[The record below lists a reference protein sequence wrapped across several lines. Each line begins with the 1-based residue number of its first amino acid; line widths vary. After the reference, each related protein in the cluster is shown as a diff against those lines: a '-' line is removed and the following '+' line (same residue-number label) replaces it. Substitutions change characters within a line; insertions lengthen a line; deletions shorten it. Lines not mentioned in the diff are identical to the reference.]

1 MSIKDSKKKS
11 CTLIGCI
18 RMIHRIRDFDPTK
31 PVEVYRN
38 LNSGL
43 LSVRQKNLIC
53 FYTEK
58 IQLTNVKLVV
68 REAGRESAVRTK
80 RRNVHAFAK
89 GYINEMELSFSSD
102 RILYYNPF
110 RVKGFVNETGQIV
123 KEVNSVEIHA
133 NGRMFYN

>member
-1 MSIKDSKKKS
+1 
-11 CTLIGCI
+11 
-18 RMIHRIRDFDPTK
+18 MIHKIRDFDPTK

-43 LSVRQKNLIC
+43 LSVRQKNLIV
-53 FYTEK
+53 FYTDK

-68 REAGRESAVRTK
+68 REAGRATALRTK

-102 RILYYNPF
+102 KILYYNPF
-110 RVKGFVNETGQIV
+110 RVEGFVDENCNIV
-123 KEVNSVEIHA
+123 KEVNNIEVHA